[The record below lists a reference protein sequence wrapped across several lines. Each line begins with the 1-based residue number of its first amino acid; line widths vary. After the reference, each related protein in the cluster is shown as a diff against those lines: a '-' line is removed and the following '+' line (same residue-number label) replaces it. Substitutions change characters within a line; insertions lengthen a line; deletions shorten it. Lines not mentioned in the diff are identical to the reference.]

1 MRLFN
6 RAQRQENDLSRA
18 MRDLAEVFV
27 QTGANSGARLDHS
40 VESIRRLDA
49 VIDALAVTE
58 PSRSLNDAMTQG
70 AAAYFGDALVRA
82 ERAEW
87 TLAPGQE
94 TPRLIV
100 LPERVPVI
108 NLVAVV
114 RRRTREGP
122 ADGISSLLDLCLS
135 GRRQD
140 PGGATRRGRT
150 NPRDG
155 EPPRRDPGSRP

>member
-27 QTGANSGARLDHS
+27 KTGANSGVPLDHS
-40 VESIRRLDA
+40 LESIRRLDA
-49 VIDALAVTE
+49 VIDAMAATDR
-58 PSRSLNDAMTQG
+58 SRSLNDAMTQG

-82 ERAEW
+82 GRAEW
-87 TLAPGQE
+87 TLAPGEE

-108 NLVAVV
+108 NVVAVV
-114 RRRTREGP
+114 RRRARQGP

-135 GRRQD
+135 GRRQE
-140 PGGATRRGRT
+140 PGSATRRGRT
-150 NPRDG
+150 NPLGD
-155 EPPRRDPGSRP
+155 EQPPPDPGSR